1 VGIQLGS
8 FPLLSNPLEGGCGY
22 VDITSTLQAWINGS
36 NNNGLVLGY
45 LSESYDSFMALSEY
59 GVPELRPTLILEYYD
74 VPRAAG
80 TVFMVW

>member
-36 NNNGLVLGY
+36 NNNGLVMGY
-45 LSESYDSFMALSEY
+45 LSDNYDSYIALSEN
-59 GVPELRPTLILEYYD
+59 GVTELRPTLIVEYYD
-74 VPRAAG
+74 VPPPVGAVYTIR
-80 TVFMVW
+80 